1 MGKGFDNVLGILKA
15 RQIAF
20 DPEETRVRADI
31 FLDALRGKPGAL
43 KRLREFGR
51 SKQAGGAAGFP
62 KLDLPAV
69 PITVERTPG
78 DYLGTEARWFIK
90 AAGSPYLQA
99 LVRISFAVIFF
110 LSYVE
115 AIPIAG
121 SLISASLDIA
131 LSGGRVL
138 IKQLQGLVP
147 TLVGL
152 IPLPYM
158 NLVGIGLVSIIGMI
172 LWPLLAMVSFSRQDF
187 ASAIESM
194 IRVIPAPIG
203 TALADTFLDANRT
216 ISKLDT
222 KRRKVL
228 EDLMGGLEAI
238 KAYGPPAA
246 ETTKKGV
253 QTFIRAVREVQEE
266 VPTATAVP
274 EPVPV
279 TAPIAE
285 PVPVAEPV
293 AEPAPVAEPEPA
305 PAAAPPP
312 PAAAPPPMSAL
323 DRLRSQK
330 TGFTAPKQLKG
341 GRRNTLSKKPTKTRK
356 WKTRRHRKS
365 ATFFGPGSR

>member
-138 IKQLQGLVP
+138 IKQLQGLGP
-147 TLVGL
+147 R
-152 IPLPYM
+152 
-158 NLVGIGLVSIIGMI
+158 
-172 LWPLLAMVSFSRQDF
+172 LAFEFERHQ
-187 ASAIESM
+187 
-194 IRVIPAPIG
+194 RG
-203 TALADTFLDANRT
+203 GRLADGATHSGKAD
-216 ISKLDT
+216 
-222 KRRKVL
+222 VL
-228 EDLMGGLEAI
+228 H
-238 KAYGPPAA
+238 
-246 ETTKKGV
+246 
-253 QTFIRAVREVQEE
+253 RAVRPKTHMQLDLISAGGVVAMNVHGLPLEQ
-266 VPTATAVP
+266 AV
-274 EPVPV
+274 
-279 TAPIAE
+279 I
-285 PVPVAEPV
+285 
-293 AEPAPVAEPEPA
+293 
-305 PAAAPPP
+305 
-312 PAAAPPPMSAL
+312 SGAL
-323 DRLRSQK
+323 GVVEDHL
-330 TGFTAPKQLKG
+330 LVE
-341 GRRNTLSKKPTKTRK
+341 
-356 WKTRRHRKS
+356 
-365 ATFFGPGSR
+365 FFEI